1 MMKIVTYSDAESLR
15 FRPMNNAV
23 WFRPGTMITTATSS
37 NVRGI
42 IVAVNGK
49 RNNGFEM
56 TVLWSVAPRN
66 VPDLR
71 DYI

>member
-1 MMKIVTYSDAESLR
+1 
-15 FRPMNNAV
+15 MNNAV
-23 WFRPGTMITTATSS
+23 WFRPGTMITTATPS